1 MLSPEKTFYG
11 NDNKFIRTIG
21 ITVLYGTINENFPIH
36 NHDFYETFIVT
47 SGSAVHVQ
55 GAQRYPVSRGDV
67 FSIRGDMVHGFQS
80 VQNLSLINLEYIP
93 GFFQRPHS
101 ELRAIPGFDPLF
113 LIEPQLRQESEI
125 RPALKLD
132 DSSLIYLEAMANFI
146 LELQERGDEK
156 LYPVLRM
163 NFEALVSYL
172 ATQYDAYEGA
182 SSHVAMLSQALA
194 YMEKHISDPIVVKD
208 VASHVFLSPRQL
220 ERLFL
225 KYCDETPMRYLKH
238 MRMTNALEM
247 LSHQKC
253 SIADA
258 ARKNGFDDLSYF
270 TRVFRTTFGITPSAA
285 QKYIYQCEVPVS
297 PI

>member
-1 MLSPEKTFYG
+1 MILPDKTFYG

-21 ITVLYGTINENFPIH
+21 ITVLYGTISESFPIH
-36 NHDFYETFIVT
+36 NHDFYETFIVI

-55 GAQRYPVSRGDV
+55 GALCCPVARGDV
-67 FSIRGDMVHGFQS
+67 FSIRGDMVHGFKE
-80 VQNLSLINLEYIP
+80 VHDLSLINLEYIP

-113 LIEPQLRQESEI
+113 LIEPQIRSENEI
-125 RPALKLD
+125 RPALKLS
-132 DSSLIYLEAMANFI
+132 DSSLVYLEAMANFI

-172 ATQYDAYEGA
+172 ATQYDVYEGA
-182 SSHVAMLSQALA
+182 SSQVTVLFRALA
-194 YMEKHISDPIVVKD
+194 YMEKHIADPIGVKD
-208 VASHVFLSPRQL
+208 VAAHVFLSPRQL

-225 KYCDETPMRYLKH
+225 KTCDETPMRYLKH
-238 MRMTNALEM
+238 MRLTNALEM
-247 LSHQKC
+247 LSQHKS

-285 QKYIYQCEVPVS
+285 QKYIHS
-297 PI
+297 H